1 MQFKFFSDVHN
12 SMMSNDALSV
22 LTIKDDIMS
31 AHVEIPRFSMDK
43 VTQFYNRYLA
53 FLLSNLAP
61 NSIIREKYLN

>member
-1 MQFKFFSDVHN
+1 MQYELFSDVHN

-31 AHVEIPRFSMDK
+31 AHVEIPRFSIYK

-53 FLLSNLAP
+53 F
-61 NSIIREKYLN
+61 